1 MDINWD
7 SRLTKTAGTCS
18 QTGKRDRKTGMT
30 TERQSSIQLSIK
42 VKYIQF
48 KYKSRLKQI
57 KSLLLRIFNNRI
69 VLQVL
74 DSPDRLRDT
83 LVHEMCHAASWII
96 SGYKD
101 GHGPIWK
108 NWAARAM
115 KRFPELPVI
124 ARCHSYEIR
133 TKYVYR
139 CQGCAYGKIQVLMI
153 ILINMMQLCC

>member
-1 MDINWD
+1 M
-7 SRLTKTAGTCS
+7 
-18 QTGKRDRKTGMT
+18 
-30 TERQSSIQLSIK
+30 
-42 VKYIQF
+42 
-48 KYKSRLKQI
+48 
-57 KSLLLRIFNNRI
+57 
-69 VLQVL
+69 
-74 DSPDRLRDT
+74 
-83 LVHEMCHAASWII
+83 VHEMCHAASWII

-139 CQGCAYGKIQVLMI
+139 CQGCAYGKTQVLMI
-153 ILINMMQLCC
+153 ILINI

>member
-1 MDINWD
+1 MEIKWD

-18 QTGKRDRKTGMT
+18 QAGKLDRKTGT
-30 TERQSSIQLSIK
+30 YTERKSSINLSIK
-42 VKYIQF
+42 V
-48 KYKSRLKQI
+48 
-57 KSLLLRIFNNRI
+57 NNEVLI
-69 VLQVL
+69 VLQFVRCSHVSNFFLILKYTCFIAQVL

-96 SGYKD
+96 SGYRD

-108 NWAARAM
+108 NWATRAM
-115 KRFPELPVI
+115 NRFPELPVI

-139 CQGCAYGKIQVLMI
+139 CQSCKTG
-153 ILINMMQLCC
+153 NN

>member
-1 MDINWD
+1 M
-7 SRLTKTAGTCS
+7 
-18 QTGKRDRKTGMT
+18 
-30 TERQSSIQLSIK
+30 
-42 VKYIQF
+42 
-48 KYKSRLKQI
+48 
-57 KSLLLRIFNNRI
+57 
-69 VLQVL
+69 
-74 DSPDRLRDT
+74 
-83 LVHEMCHAASWII
+83 VHEMCHAASWII

-139 CQGCAYGKIQVLMI
+139 CQGCAYGKTQVFMI
-153 ILINMMQLCC
+153 ILININVVMLLTTYHIR